1 MKPDEHRHDVIEINK
16 RRSHRCSFKLEGY
29 ILTKRSRVHYTNKG
43 NIMLSIFDIFKVGV
57 GPSSSHTN
65 GPMIAGFQ
73 FLSLIEDISLVT
85 RIQIDLYGSLALTG
99 KGHHTDR
106 AVLLGLLGNQ
116 PDTINIT
123 QAKMDLHTIQQTATL
138 NLAGKKNIPFS
149 HQDDLLFHP
158 QSLPLHENGLTFS
171 VFDQQHRL
179 VAFETYYSIGGGF
192 IATAAQLEHGH
203 AASPINVEFP
213 FTCADDLLNK
223 AQRNGLSLAGLVLR
237 NELALRDGQE
247 IDRKSEQIWQVM
259 SSCMERGFETEGIL
273 EGGLN
278 VTRRAPALLKKLE
291 ANASTEQDPLEVMD
305 WINLFAFAVSEENA
319 AGGQVVT
326 SPTNGAAGV
335 IPAVLMYYHRF
346 IRPLDLKQ
354 IKDFLAVAGAI
365 GMLYKMN
372 ASISGAE
379 VGCQGEIGVSSS
391 MAAAGLT
398 SLRGGSN
405 EQICMAAEIAM
416 EHSLGMTCDPIGG
429 LVQVPCIE
437 RNAMGAVK
445 AINASRMA
453 LKRTSKCLI
462 SLDKVIETMFQT
474 GKDMN
479 KKYRETALGGLALIH
494 LAPPCE

>member
-1 MKPDEHRHDVIEINK
+1 
-16 RRSHRCSFKLEGY
+16 
-29 ILTKRSRVHYTNKG
+29 
-43 NIMLSIFDIFKVGV
+43 MLSIFDIFKVGV

-65 GPMIAGFQ
+65 GPMLAGYHFAQ
-73 FLSLIEDISLVT
+73 SLASSAEQVQ
-85 RIQIDLYGSLALTG
+85 RVQVDLYGSLSLTG

-106 AVLLGLLGNQ
+106 AVILGLLGNK
-116 PDTINIT
+116 PDTIKMT
-123 QAKMDLHTIQQTATL
+123 SAKEALQKAIDEGELPFAGQHTIHFNYET
-138 NLAGKKNIPFS
+138 
-149 HQDDLLFHP
+149 DLLFHTEN
-158 QSLPLHENGLTFS
+158 LPLHENGMQIS
-171 VFDQQHRL
+171 AYNDQGAVL
-179 VAFETYYSIGGGF
+179 FEETYYSIGGGF
-192 IATAAQLEHGH
+192 IATANELEHG
-203 AASPINVEFP
+203 SKQQVVDVPFP
-213 FTCADDLLNK
+213 FASADEMLETAEK
-223 AQRNGLSLAGLVLR
+223 NGFSLGGMILQ
-237 NELALRDGQE
+237 NELSFWQPEE
-247 IDRKSEQIWQVM
+247 IDSKAEQIWKVM
-259 SSCMERGFETEGIL
+259 SLCMQRGFETEGIL

-278 VTRRAPALLKKLE
+278 VTRRAPNLLKKLE
-291 ANASTEQDPLEVMD
+291 ANAAIESDPMEIMD

-346 IRPLDLKQ
+346 IKELDLKQ

-365 GMLYKMN
+365 GILYKTN

-398 SLRGGSN
+398 ALRGGSN
-405 EQICMAAEIAM
+405 EQICIAAEIAM

-437 RNAMGAVK
+437 RNAMGAMK

-462 SLDKVIETMFQT
+462 SLDKVIETMYQT

-479 KKYRETALGGLALIH
+479 KKYRETSLGGLAVIH
-494 LAPPCE
+494 MAPPCE

>member
-1 MKPDEHRHDVIEINK
+1 
-16 RRSHRCSFKLEGY
+16 
-29 ILTKRSRVHYTNKG
+29 
-43 NIMLSIFDIFKVGV
+43 MLSIFDIFKIGV

-65 GPMIAGFQ
+65 GPMIAGYRFVQ
-73 FLSLIEDISLVT
+73 QLLPQLDKVA
-85 RIQIDLYGSLALTG
+85 RIQIDLYGSLSLTG

-106 AVLLGLLGNQ
+106 ATLLGLMGNQ
-116 PDTINIT
+116 PATINISEAN
-123 QAKMDLHTIQQTATL
+123 QVLREALQTGKLCL
-138 NLAGKKNIPFS
+138 NGEHDIPFDES
-149 HQDDLLFHP
+149 NDLLFH
-158 QSLPLHENGLTFS
+158 QDNLPLHENGMILS
-171 VFDQQHRL
+171 AFDAQGDQID
-179 VAFETYYSIGGGF
+179 FETYYSVGGGF
-192 IATAAQLEHGH
+192 VATAEQLQQGTST
-203 AASPINVEFP
+203 ANVAVTYP
-213 FTCADDLLNK
+213 FTSADQMLRQAEK
-223 AQRNGLSLAGLVLR
+223 HGLSIGGMILR
-237 NELALRDGQE
+237 NELAFQDMAT
-247 IDRKSEQIWQVM
+247 IDAKANQIWQVM
-259 SSCMERGFETEGIL
+259 SQCMERGFATEGIL

-278 VTRRAPALLKKLE
+278 VTRRAPSLLKKLE
-291 ANASTEQDPLEVMD
+291 ANAAIENDPMEVMD

-346 IRPLDLKQ
+346 IKALDTKQ
-354 IKDFLAVAGAI
+354 LKDFLAVSGAI
-365 GMLYKMN
+365 GILYKTN

-379 VGCQGEIGVSSS
+379 VGCQGEVGVSSS

-398 SLRGGSN
+398 ALRGGSN

-462 SLDKVIETMFQT
+462 SLDKVIETMYQT

-479 KKYRETALGGLALIH
+479 KKYRETSLGGLALIH

>member
-1 MKPDEHRHDVIEINK
+1 
-16 RRSHRCSFKLEGY
+16 
-29 ILTKRSRVHYTNKG
+29 
-43 NIMLSIFDIFKVGV
+43 MLSIFDIFKVGV

-65 GPMIAGFQ
+65 GPMLAGFHFTQ
-73 FLSLIEDISLVT
+73 LLSDSMAKV
-85 RIQIDLYGSLALTG
+85 RRVQVDLYGSLSLTG
-99 KGHHTDR
+99 RGHHTDR
-106 AVLLGLLGNQ
+106 ATVLGLMGNK
-116 PDTINIT
+116 PDTIKMT
-123 QAKMDLHTIQQTATL
+123 SAKSALQHTIENHTL
-138 NLAGKKNIPFS
+138 SLAGS
-149 HQDDLLFHP
+149 HQIEFSYDHDIVFH
-158 QSLPLHENGLTFS
+158 SDNLPLHENGMTITAL
-171 VFDQQHRL
+171 DAAGAQ

-192 IATAAQLEHGH
+192 IATAAELEHGGQQ
-203 AASPINVEFP
+203 ASAEVPFP
-213 FTCADDLLNK
+213 FSSADEMLEK
-223 AQRNGLSLAGLVLR
+223 AEKNGLSLGGMILQ
-237 NELALRDGQE
+237 NELAFREQEE
-247 IDRKSEQIWQVM
+247 IDQRAEQIWKVM
-259 SSCMERGFETEGIL
+259 LLCMQRGFDTEGIL

-278 VTRRAPALLKKLE
+278 VTRRAPNLLKKLE
-291 ANASTEQDPLEVMD
+291 ANAAVENDPMEIMD

-346 IRPLDLKQ
+346 IKELDLKQ
-354 IKDFLAVAGAI
+354 LKDFLAVAGAI
-365 GMLYKMN
+365 GILYKTN

-379 VGCQGEIGVSSS
+379 VGCQGEVGVSSS

-398 SLRGGSN
+398 ALRGGSN
-405 EQICMAAEIAM
+405 EQICIAAEIAM

-462 SLDKVIETMFQT
+462 SLDKVIETMYQT

-479 KKYRETALGGLALIH
+479 KKYRETSLGGLAIIH
-494 LAPPCE
+494 MAPPCE